1 MGKNRKE
8 LMSILQRM
16 ENRKIKYPIL
26 CDEND
31 GEDEKFDLLAMNI
44 LIPSIY
50 AVDEINY
57 LLKNYSK
64 NIIVISLPITKY
76 KNQIHHTEIEL
87 TKLEIEKE
95 IESGNKIMIYSTVSE
110 INYLDEIKYR
120 VKVLEN
126 EE

>member
-8 LMSILQRM
+8 LMAILQRM

-64 NIIVISLPITKY
+64 NIIVITLPITKY
-76 KNQIHHTEIEL
+76 KDEIHHTEVDL
-87 TKLEIEKE
+87 TKLEIEEQIKN
-95 IESGNKIMIYSTVSE
+95 GNRVMIYSTVSE
-110 INYLDEIKYR
+110 IKFIDEIKYR
-120 VKVLEN
+120 VKILKN
-126 EE
+126 E